1 MKNVIIIDVDTERE
15 QQLQIGKPSSDIQA
29 PTSPEEA
36 KAIIVNDIACV
47 FETFKTMVLIAD
59 QSGYGKKE
67 EYIKTAIADLNDLLT
82 KNAEKVD

>member
-15 QQLQIGKPSSDIQA
+15 QQLQIGKPSDIQA
-29 PTSPEEA
+29 PTSSDEA
-36 KAIIVNDIACV
+36 KAIIVNDIGCV

-67 EYIKTAIADLNDLLT
+67 DYIKTAIKDLNELLV
-82 KNAEKVD
+82 KNNEKID

>member
-15 QQLQIGKPSSDIQA
+15 QQLQIGKPSDIQA

-59 QSGYGKKE
+59 KSGYGKKE
-67 EYIKTAIADLNDLLT
+67 DYIKTAITDLNELLA
-82 KNAEKVD
+82 KKAD